1 MASSNIALPPV
12 WVQRAPPN
20 IPRSSMINLV
30 NLLLRETP
38 HRITVLQKD
47 SDADPELFV
56 VTQVE
61 WRNHDSNKPLLPQ
74 LPRILSLLETLRGSR
89 GVPRDIYLE
98 STKGIIVYLP
108 TGIRLSV
115 LPKDARDTVQQLLNT
130 VEESVVHT
138 LDTMKAVEDWFWK
151 IARRKGFSP
160 EIVERMANSE
170 PHYNSTELHQRFHE
184 IMRKYFSLRFRIH
197 TSESCLHVEVE
208 D

>member
-1 MASSNIALPPV
+1 
-12 WVQRAPPN
+12 
-20 IPRSSMINLV
+20 
-30 NLLLRETP
+30 
-38 HRITVLQKD
+38 VLQKD